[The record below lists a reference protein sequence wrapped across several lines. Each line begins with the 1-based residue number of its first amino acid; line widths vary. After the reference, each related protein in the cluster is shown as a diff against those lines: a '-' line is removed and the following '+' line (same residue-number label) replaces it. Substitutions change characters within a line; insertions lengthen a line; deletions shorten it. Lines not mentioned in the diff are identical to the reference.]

1 MGGRESVMSKTL
13 HEQLLEFHAKV
24 GQPILDKPQVPDEAR
39 IRLRAALIAEEFF
52 ETMEAMFARTERNNL
67 ADIQA
72 TTMDFI
78 KHGWILIN
86 MPSFADGLADLD
98 YVIEGTRIEFGIDG
112 APIAAEVHRANMAKA
127 VGPTGRDGPVAGNG
141 KILKPPGWKPPD
153 IEGELRKQGWRGE

>member
-1 MGGRESVMSKTL
+1 MSITL
-13 HEQLLEFHAKV
+13 HEQLLEFHRKV

-39 IRLRAALIAEEFF
+39 VRLRAALIAEEFF
-52 ETMEAMFARTERNNL
+52 ETMEAMFAPDAGLKEAREYVMDACKNAPIAVHM
-67 ADIQA
+67 AD
-72 TTMDFI
+72 
-78 KHGWILIN
+78 
-86 MPSFADGLADLD
+86 FADGLADLD